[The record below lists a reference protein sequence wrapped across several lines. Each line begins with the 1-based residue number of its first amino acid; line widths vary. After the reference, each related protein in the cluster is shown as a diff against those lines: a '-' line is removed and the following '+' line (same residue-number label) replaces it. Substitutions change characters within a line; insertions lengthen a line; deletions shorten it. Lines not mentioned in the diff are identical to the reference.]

1 MLLLYISVIIDDVA
15 LRFAS
20 ESFIGVI
27 HAEIIRNGNILRA
40 DVLTKMPVPD
50 HKMYED
56 YAKLKKK
63 YAQIIRE
70 EAEREA
76 TID

>member
-1 MLLLYISVIIDDVA
+1 MEIKRLTELLN
-15 LRFAS
+15 
-20 ESFIGVI
+20 E
-27 HAEIIRNGNILRA
+27 
-40 DVLTKMPVPD
+40 
-50 HKMYED
+50 
-56 YAKLKKK
+56 KK